1 LVAFLVAGLWWAAG
15 ISDDRSIL
23 IRSGA
28 AKRLQRDLGSGQR
41 LELARKPHLQP
52 GTLSV
57 AVSGP
62 DAATVAVQSCRGLAA
77 TGEQSAGRV
86 DRVAGVDMTGMFFGT
101 KGMGATREDW

>member
-1 LVAFLVAGLWWAAG
+1 
-15 ISDDRSIL
+15 
-23 IRSGA
+23 
-28 AKRLQRDLGSGQR
+28 
-41 LELARKPHLQP
+41 LARKPHLQP

-86 DRVAGVDMTGMFFGT
+86 DRVAGVDRHVFWDQRH
-101 KGMGATREDW
+101 GATREDW